1 MDISR
6 KVYQQLTPI
15 QRAIAF
21 YKSITRDDQSEIDRL
36 LEHAPK
42 FKGHGQAVLALGQA
56 MDVYNSITSNFMRD
70 FLLINGKLQAAV
82 AYCEAWQ
89 DAGGSVTD
97 GRYLERYSTLNV
109 LVQSMKRVAMNI
121 QSVRQA
127 AREWCEG
134 NSIPIEFFSGPLCFL
149 QLTEAEGSADPETL
163 DLVRSV
169 FAKINISW

>member
-1 MDISR
+1 MDISK

-21 YKSITRDDQSEIDRL
+21 YKSITRDDQSEVERL

-56 MDVYNSITSNFMRD
+56 MDAYNSITSNFMRD
-70 FLLINGKLQAAV
+70 FLLINGKLQASV

-89 DAGGSVTD
+89 DAGGGIGGVKVTASQQSFF
-97 GRYLERYSTLNV
+97 GAAV
-109 LVQSMKRVAMNI
+109 LSPAYRD
-121 QSVRQA
+121 R
-127 AREWCEG
+127 G
-134 NSIPIEFFSGPLCFL
+134 F
-149 QLTEAEGSADPETL
+149 ADPDTL

-169 FAKINISW
+169 FAKINFSW